1 MCEGEEVVHDAL
13 EVVELALNAK
23 QIKEYR
29 QKVELE
35 LSNICNDV
43 IRVIDEHLI
52 PLAAAGE
59 STVFYYKM

>member
-1 MCEGEEVVHDAL
+1 M
-13 EVVELALNAK
+13 NAK

-43 IRVIDEHLI
+43 MRVIDEHLI